1 MSWDG
6 AIFDLDGT
14 LTDSMY
20 IWDEAP
26 RALVRRFGG
35 TPPEDLAQTIKEMGR
50 REASEYLIGAFRLDC
65 TPERA
70 MDAINDLVTEEYRD
84 RVPMKPGA
92 DRLLARLARRGI
104 PCAVAT
110 ASEAFQ
116 ARDALDR
123 LGLWKYFRFAVSCM
137 QYGPKTGPEV
147 YLEAAARL
155 GADPARTLVFE
166 DALHAA
172 RTAKRAGFRVVGVY
186 DPSARED
193 RDALKEVCDW
203 YLPRLDD
210 ESFMHSLT

>member
-1 MSWDG
+1 
-6 AIFDLDGT
+6 
-14 LTDSMY
+14 
-20 IWDEAP
+20 
-26 RALVRRFGG
+26 
-35 TPPEDLAQTIKEMGR
+35 
-50 REASEYLIGAFRLDC
+50 
-65 TPERA
+65 

-92 DRLLARLARRGI
+92 DRLLAQLARRGI

-155 GADPARTLVFE
+155 GSAPARTLVFE

-172 RTAKRAGFRVVGVY
+172 RTAKKAGFRVVGVY
-186 DPSARED
+186 DPSAQED
-193 RDALKEVCDW
+193 RDALRQVCDW

-210 ESFMHSLT
+210 ERFLSSLILG